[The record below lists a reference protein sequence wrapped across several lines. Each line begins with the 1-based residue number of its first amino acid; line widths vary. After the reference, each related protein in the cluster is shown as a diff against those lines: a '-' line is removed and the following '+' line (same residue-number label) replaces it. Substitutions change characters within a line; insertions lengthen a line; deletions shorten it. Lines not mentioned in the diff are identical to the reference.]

1 MKNSE
6 ILKRCKKIKL
16 VISDVDGVLTDG
28 SMYYSEKGE
37 QLKQFHT
44 RDGMAVELLLQ
55 KNIPTIIITRE
66 KSKIVL
72 ARAKKIKIK
81 KVYSGIMQKELLLP
95 EISKIFNI
103 NKNEIAYIGD
113 DINDEKIMKLVGLSV
128 SPHDGVLHI
137 KKIANL
143 VTSVPGGK
151 GVLRELA
158 DMIILSQSI
167 KSS

>member
-1 MKNSE
+1 MQ
-6 ILKRCKKIKL
+6 IHL
-16 VISDVDGVLTDG
+16 
-28 SMYYSEKGE
+28 
-37 QLKQFHT
+37 
-44 RDGMAVELLLQ
+44 
-55 KNIPTIIITRE
+55 
-66 KSKIVL
+66 
-72 ARAKKIKIK
+72 
-81 KVYSGIMQKELLLP
+81 SGIMQKELLLP

-103 NKNEIAYIGD
+103 NENEIAYIGD

-128 SPHDGVLHI
+128 SPHDGILHI

-158 DMIILSQSI
+158 DTIILSQSI

>member
-16 VISDVDGVLTDG
+16 VISAVDGVLTDG

-55 KNIPTIIITRE
+55 NNIKTIIVTRE
-66 KSKIVL
+66 KSKIVVS
-72 ARAKKIKIK
+72 RAQKIKIF
-81 KVYSGIMQKELLLP
+81 KVYSNIKQKEAILNQICTKFKVTP
-95 EISKIFNI
+95 E
-103 NKNEIAYIGD
+103 EILFIGD
-113 DINDEKIMKLVGLSV
+113 DINDEKIMKLVGLSAAP
-128 SPHDGVLHI
+128 SDAI
-137 KKIANL
+137 KTIKNIANII
-143 VTSVPGGK
+143 TDASGGK
-151 GVLRELA
+151 GVLREVA

-167 KSS
+167 KSK